1 MAKITVEQ
9 VKKINSKCDNGF
21 KLDIQYFL
29 NTNEKILYKDV
40 NINEN
45 LKIEV
50 NIKYYPE
57 YENSLG
63 YNRPTGNLIPSL
75 SFRKWI
81 SEHNGSM
88 WSSTDWGKSKIISD
102 ERPTRKNI
110 SLLQKLTKEVTD
122 ELIRDYIIEFYGNIF
137 DIEEVQKVEQEQV
150 SILDMIM

>member
-1 MAKITVEQ
+1 MAKITIEQ
-9 VKKINSKCDNGF
+9 VKKINSKCDNKF
-21 KLDIQYFL
+21 CLDVQYFL
-29 NTNEKILYKDV
+29 IHSEKTLYKDID
-40 NINEN
+40 INNN

-50 NIKYYPE
+50 KINYFPE

-63 YNRPTGNLIPSL
+63 YNRETGKLIPTL
-75 SFRKWI
+75 NFRKWVR
-81 SEHNGSM
+81 EYEGSL
-88 WSSTDWGKSKIISD
+88 WTSTDWGKRKIISD

-137 DIEEVQKVEQEQV
+137 DTEEVQKVEQEQV